1 VEGDAMR
8 FVVLWTFGEKEKVSS
23 RVFDDLAKAKKYADT
38 KRALK
43 TVKSCDVYQA
53 SLGELKVVYT
63 PKLRRRR
70 AQP

>member
-1 VEGDAMR
+1 VEDDAMR
-8 FVVLWTFGEKEKVSS
+8 FVVLWTFGEKGKVSS
-23 RVFDDLAKAKKYADT
+23 RAFDDPTKAKKYADT

-53 SLGELKVVYT
+53 SPGELRVVYT
-63 PKLRRRR
+63 PKLRRRS